1 MAETYNVILEMGK
14 VLAGIGAINAPQPAG
29 AGGTPDAKGFNT
41 LAESADRLVE
51 EQQKLPGFLTR
62 LGKKL
67 GINVGISSILKQSQI
82 FTGTVGSMFQILGA
96 LVDVILAPFLPVIVP
111 IIRLMGNMIPIIHKT
126 ITNLINWYKEKIS
139 NPLDKKIDAIGASI
153 TQKLPL
159 PQHMRDSMEE
169 WWKSKN
175 WGSWFTVATAGAAVL
190 FRGAIGKTIVNGLK
204 LGMKVGI
211 IKGAINALAKPL
223 LNITKLIP
231 GLGGVSKAALAG
243 LSKAG
248 AGGLKGGK
256 GAKGDAAASMKG
268 AKDAIRNA
276 REAEKVA
283 KKGGGGLLGKVGSGF
298 KMFGAGGAKKML
310 ARALP
315 GVGALITAYDTVK
328 SATKVYKANVDKDG
342 FWKAAGKASVV
353 GAIGAGATAMN
364 FVPGFGG
371 IAGATIGYGGMKL
384 AENLLT
390 PPKVEVNITNAD
402 GTVAAQKAVDASNTL
417 NLRQNEDGLLN
428 PYED

>member
-1 MAETYNVILEMGK
+1 MAETYNVIVDMAK
-14 VLAGIGAINAPQPAG
+14 VLAGIGATNAPQAAG
-29 AGGTPDAKGFNT
+29 AGGTPDAKGLNT
-41 LAESADRLVE
+41 LAESTDRLVE

-62 LGKKL
+62 LGKRL

-139 NPLDKKIDAIGASI
+139 NPLDKKIDALGASI
-153 TQKLPL
+153 IQKLPL

-223 LNITKLIP
+223 LSITKLIP

-243 LSKAG
+243 LAKVGATKV
-248 AGGLKGGK
+248 AGGAAGGK
-256 GAKGDAAASMKG
+256 AAAKLKTAEQIRADKIA
-268 AKDAIRNA
+268 AKAA
-276 REAEKVA
+276 T
-283 KKGGGGLLGKVGSGF
+283 KGGGMFGKVTSGFKLLGK
-298 KMFGAGGAKKML
+298 GGAKKML
-310 ARALP
+310 GRVLP

-328 SATKVYKANVDKDG
+328 SATKVFKANKAAGDS
-342 FWKAAGKASVV
+342 FWKAAGKASIVAGV
-353 GAIGAGATAMN
+353 GAGATAMN
-364 FVPGFGG
+364 FMPGFGG
-371 IAGATIGYGGMKL
+371 LLGATAGYGGMKL
-384 AENLLT
+384 AEHMLT
-390 PPKVEVNITNAD
+390 PKVEVNITNAD
-402 GTVAAQKAVDASNTL
+402 GTIAAQKTVDASNTL
-417 NLRQNEDGLLN
+417 NLRQNEDGLLD
-428 PYED
+428 PYEG